1 MAMDTRNHIGVELS
15 GGQRSEPDIVVSSSL
30 PPRPPAPPTLIDPP
44 RAARLPLA
52 IIAIAVLLVSAVG
65 IAIAAVVEGNAD
77 SVAQPQVQPPA
88 VVPAAPAALSVVADG
103 PASVTVGEQATITV
117 TYSDGSGIFSGTS
130 EEWGDGVGTSS
141 VREGRCSATVAAPGA
156 LSDSYQVTHRWTE
169 PGTYSLVLGVNTY
182 SCRGTTAVQEKATT
196 MLIVKVLAR

>member
-1 MAMDTRNHIGVELS
+1 MDTRDHVGVKL
-15 GGQRSEPDIVVSSSL
+15 SEPDIVVSSSV
-30 PPRPPAPPTLIDPP
+30 PPGPPPMLLDSP

-52 IIAIAVLLVSAVG
+52 IIAILVLLVSAVG
-65 IAIAAVVEGNAD
+65 IAVAAVVSGSDDD
-77 SVAQPQVQPPA
+77 SVAQPQSQQPA
-88 VVPAAPAALSVVADG
+88 DVPAAPAALVVTADG
-103 PASVTVGEQATITV
+103 PASVAVGELATITV
-117 TYSDGSGIFSGTS
+117 TYTDGSGIFSGTS

-141 VREGRCSATVAAPGA
+141 VQEGRCSAAEQAGQ

-182 SCRGTTAVQEKATT
+182 TCSGTTAVQEKTTT